1 MLDNPRPAPRYWKLM
16 LYYSVS
22 IFFIKYSLQL
32 TMLELVMTQYFGFS
46 LKDYKDPYKT
56 GFSLCSLTYSES
68 LFYYTIWDVLC
79 ICGIICHEYILLK
92 SGLSEKSEYD
102 VETLQEAK
110 YRLGLAK
117 GEESPPSQPL
127 QPLPPLQPLEPLEEP
142 EQKSAISRSYQDIPG
157 ELLLDLHPG
166 RAISEHAY
174 PKSESHQSF
183 HYDDENS
190 QSEGPIRR
198 FFHRL
203 LPFDSEE
210 KPGHD
215 LYTYT
220 IIMQMLILFCIILLY
235 THMDGESQD
244 ISLAI
249 K

>member
-1 MLDNPRPAPRYWKLM
+1 MLDNPRPSPRYWKLM

-22 IFFIKYSLQL
+22 VFFIKYSLQL
-32 TMLELVMTQYFGFS
+32 TMLELLVTKYFSFS
-46 LKDYKDPYKT
+46 LQEYKDPYKV
-56 GFSLCSLTYSES
+56 GFSLCRLTYSQT

-102 VETLQEAK
+102 SETLYNAK
-110 YRLGLAK
+110 VRLGLIERSPAVPQLIELSR
-117 GEESPPSQPL
+117 EE
-127 QPLPPLQPLEPLEEP
+127 EKE
-142 EQKSAISRSYQDIPG
+142 AISRSFQQVPDYQVEEGPV
-157 ELLLDLHPG
+157 E
-166 RAISEHAY
+166 RAVSEHASLEQEASLLTRSVEEEK
-174 PKSESHQSF
+174 KSEGHVKK
-183 HYDDENS
+183 
-190 QSEGPIRR
+190 
-198 FFHRL
+198 FFRRL

-220 IIMQMLILFCIILLY
+220 IIMQMLILLCIILLY

>member
-1 MLDNPRPAPRYWKLM
+1 MLDNPRPSPRYWKLM

-22 IFFIKYSLQL
+22 VFFVKYSLQL
-32 TMLELVMTQYFGFS
+32 TMLELLVTKYFSFS
-46 LKDYKDPYKT
+46 LHEYKDPYKV
-56 GFSLCSLTYSES
+56 GFSLCRLTYSET

-102 VETLQEAK
+102 TETLHNAK
-110 YRLGLAK
+110 VRLGLIQ
-117 GEESPPSQPL
+117 EERGPAVP
-127 QPLPPLQPLEPLEEP
+127 
-142 EQKSAISRSYQDIPG
+142 
-157 ELLLDLHPG
+157 LLLELPREEEEEKG
-166 RAISEHAY
+166 AASLSFQEVPEYQGGEGPVERAVSENFSLENEASLLMLSMEEEK
-174 PKSESHQSF
+174 KSE
-183 HYDDENS
+183 
-190 QSEGPIRR
+190 GRVKR
-198 FFHRL
+198 FFRRL

-220 IIMQMLILFCIILLY
+220 IIMQMLILLCIILLY